1 MCTVACREGV
11 CVQERWT
18 GVRHRCER
26 LSPICP
32 RDVQEKHD
40 DAGAAGDQRDLDE
53 VVHLKDL
60 SAD

>member
-1 MCTVACREGV
+1 MCKRGGPAFAIA
-11 CVQERWT
+11 
-18 GVRHRCER
+18 VRDCHRFV
-26 LSPICP
+26 

-40 DAGAAGDQRDLDE
+40 DAGAAGDQPDLDE